1 MDEDIG
7 KGWKIL
13 LGICASVGAVFGL
26 VLFTVLS
33 GGSILGYVFATI
45 GGIAL
50 GLIVAS
56 WIRHVLDSFDF

>member
-1 MDEDIG
+1 
-7 KGWKIL
+7 
-13 LGICASVGAVFGL
+13 VFGL

-56 WIRHVLDSFDF
+56 WIRHVSDSFDF